1 MTARELSGSAGVRSL
16 MNTTQTGTEHTV
28 AIQYADVMALIMA
41 APDEALTLADAWL
54 DALSEEPVPASPVS
68 RW

>member
-1 MTARELSGSAGVRSL
+1 
-16 MNTTQTGTEHTV
+16 MNTTTQTGTEHTV
-28 AIQYADVMALIMA
+28 AIQYADVLALIIA